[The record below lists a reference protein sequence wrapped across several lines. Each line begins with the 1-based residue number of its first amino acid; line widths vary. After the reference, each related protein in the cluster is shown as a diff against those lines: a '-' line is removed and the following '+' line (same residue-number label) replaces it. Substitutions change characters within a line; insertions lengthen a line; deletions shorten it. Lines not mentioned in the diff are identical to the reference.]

1 MDHVDKLAKRASK
14 VIFFIYNR
22 VALQAWVRTRK
33 NWMEIV
39 HPRPTRFATSFI
51 ALGSLKEHKHD

>member
-1 MDHVDKLAKRASK
+1 MDHVDKLVKHASK
-14 VIFFIYNR
+14 VIFFIYNC

-39 HPRPTRFATSFI
+39 RPGPTRFATTFL
-51 ALGSLKEHKHD
+51 ALDRKSVV